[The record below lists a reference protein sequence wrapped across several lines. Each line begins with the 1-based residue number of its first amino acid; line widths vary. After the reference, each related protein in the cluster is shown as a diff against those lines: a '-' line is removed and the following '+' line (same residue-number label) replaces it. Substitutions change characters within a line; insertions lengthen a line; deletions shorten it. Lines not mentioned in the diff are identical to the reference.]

1 MPSYKKSNELSGQWN
16 FWNHLSSFAVGEKIK
31 KKSLIAP
38 TDQNLYN
45 RISTESYFLSHL
57 TSLNATCRSPERE
70 TSSECSVT
78 QSCSIL
84 CDPMD
89 CSPPSSFVHGIFQA
103 RILEWV
109 ATSSS
114 RGSSWSRDQT
124 QISHFQHSISE
135 SSGTQKVLTNNKS
148 FRRSASIFIFASLF
162 LFTVSVNC

>member
-1 MPSYKKSNELSGQWN
+1 MRIPWTPRSNQSILKEINPEYSLEGLIHLILVPSYKKSNELSGQWN

-78 QSCSIL
+78 QSCPTL
-84 CDPMD
+84 CDPID
-89 CSPPSSFVHGIFQA
+89 CSPLGSFVHGIFQA
-103 RILEWV
+103 VLEWV
-109 ATSSS
+109 ATSSF
-114 RGSSWSRDQT
+114 RGSS
-124 QISHFQHSISE
+124 
-135 SSGTQKVLTNNKS
+135 
-148 FRRSASIFIFASLF
+148 
-162 LFTVSVNC
+162 

>member
-1 MPSYKKSNELSGQWN
+1 MLLVPSYKKSNELSGQWN
-16 FWNHLSSFAVGEKIK
+16 FWNHLSSFAVVEKIK

-45 RISTESYFLSHL
+45 RISMESYFLSHL

-70 TSSECSVT
+70 TSSGCSVT
-78 QSCSIL
+78 QSCPSL

-89 CSPPSSFVHGIFQA
+89 CSPLGSFVHGIFQA

-114 RGSSWSRDQT
+114 RGSS
-124 QISHFQHSISE
+124 
-135 SSGTQKVLTNNKS
+135 
-148 FRRSASIFIFASLF
+148 
-162 LFTVSVNC
+162 